1 MNYRSTRRRPNPQF
15 AALWRIFL
23 SLFVLI
29 IIAGGCY
36 SALIY
41 WITSEPPT
49 TVYLNIVEAWSRL
62 GVFIFVGNLITLIIA
77 GGISAAIATYINN
90 KSTAPLYRLEEL
102 CEQVG
107 DGGELDV
114 INIAN
119 EKGRFRKLSL
129 AFRQMVNKLYLRR
142 AEQEECIELINL
154 RIQELRSGMN
164 LTGSQRD
171 VLNELNAHIQ
181 QLEKVI

>member
-1 MNYRSTRRRPNPQF
+1 MTYRSTRRRPNPQ
-15 AALWRIFL
+15 LSGLLRVLL

-29 IIAGGCY
+29 LIAGGCY

-77 GGISAAIATYINN
+77 GAISAAIAMYINN
-90 KSTAPLYRLEEL
+90 NSSAPLHRLEDL
-102 CEQVG
+102 CDQIS
-107 DGGELDV
+107 DGELDAV
-114 INIAN
+114 NIPN
-119 EKGRFRKLSL
+119 EKGQFRKLSF

-142 AEQEECIELINL
+142 AEQEECIDQIYD
-154 RIQELRSGMN
+154 RVQELRAGLN
-164 LTGSQRD
+164 LTGSQRE
-171 VLNELNAHIQ
+171 VLNELDAHLQHLGKI
-181 QLEKVI
+181 I

>member
-1 MNYRSTRRRPNPQF
+1 MDYRSSRRRPNSQY
-15 AALWRIFL
+15 ATLWRIFL
-23 SLFVLI
+23 SLFALI
-29 IIAGGCY
+29 VIAGGCY

-41 WITSEPPT
+41 WMTSEPPT

-77 GGISAAIATYINN
+77 GAISAAIATYINN
-90 KSTAPLYRLEEL
+90 KSSAPLRRLEEL
-102 CEQVG
+102 CEQIS
-107 DGGELDV
+107 DGELDAV
-114 INIAN
+114 NITN

-129 AFRQMVNKLYLRR
+129 AFRMMVNRLYLRR
-142 AEQEECIELINL
+142 SEQEDCIELINL

-171 VLNELNAHIQ
+171 VLNELDAHVQ
-181 QLEKVI
+181 QLGKII

>member
-1 MNYRSTRRRPNPQF
+1 MTYRSTRRRQNPQY

-23 SLFVLI
+23 SLFALI
-29 IIAGGCY
+29 FLAGACY

-77 GGISAAIATYINN
+77 GAISAAIATYINN
-90 KSTAPLYRLEEL
+90 KSAAPLHRLEEL
-102 CEQVG
+102 CEQIG

-114 INIAN
+114 LDITN
-119 EKGRFRKLSL
+119 EKGRFRKLVL
-129 AFRQMVNKLYLRR
+129 AFRQMINKLYLRR
-142 AEQEECIELINL
+142 AEQEDCIVLINM

-171 VLNELNAHIQ
+171 VLNELDAHIR

>member
-1 MNYRSTRRRPNPQF
+1 
-15 AALWRIFL
+15 
-23 SLFVLI
+23 
-29 IIAGGCY
+29 
-36 SALIY
+36 
-41 WITSEPPT
+41 
-49 TVYLNIVEAWSRL
+49 
-62 GVFIFVGNLITLIIA
+62 LITLILA
-77 GGISAAIATYINN
+77 GAISAAIANYINN
-90 KSTAPLYRLEEL
+90 KSTAPLHRLEEL
-102 CEQVG
+102 CEQIG

-114 INIAN
+114 VNIAN

-129 AFRQMVNKLYLRR
+129 TFRQMVNKLYLRR

>member
-1 MNYRSTRRRPNPQF
+1 MNYRSSRRRSNPQYK
-15 AALWRIFL
+15 ALFNIFL
-23 SLFVLI
+23 SLFALI
-29 IIAGGCY
+29 FIAGGCY

-49 TVYLNIVEAWSRL
+49 TVYLNIVEAWGRL
-62 GVFIFVGNLITLIIA
+62 GVFIFVGNLLTIIIA
-77 GGISAAIATYINN
+77 GGISVVIATYINN
-90 KSTAPLYRLEEL
+90 KSSAPLYRMEET

-107 DGGELDV
+107 DGHFDV
-114 INIAN
+114 LSMQN

-142 AEQEECIELINL
+142 NEQEECIELINL
-154 RIQELRSGMN
+154 RIQELRSGLN

-171 VLNELNAHIQ
+171 ILNELDTHIQ
-181 QLEKVI
+181 QLEKAI

>member
-1 MNYRSTRRRPNPQF
+1 MNYRSTRRRPNPQY
-15 AALWRIFL
+15 AAIWRVFL
-23 SLFVLI
+23 SLFALI
-29 IIAGGCY
+29 VVAGASY

-77 GGISAAIATYINN
+77 GAISAAIANYINN
-90 KSTAPLYRLEEL
+90 KSTLPLHRLEEL
-102 CEQVG
+102 CEQIG
-107 DGGELDV
+107 EGGELDV
-114 INIAN
+114 VNIAP
-119 EKGRFRKLSL
+119 EKGRFRKVSV

>member
-1 MNYRSTRRRPNPQF
+1 MDYRSSRRRSNPQF
-15 AALWRIFL
+15 AALWRTFL
-23 SLFVLI
+23 SLFALI
-29 IIAGGCY
+29 FVAGGCY

-49 TVYLNIVEAWSRL
+49 TVYLNIVESWSRL

-77 GGISAAIATYINN
+77 GAISAAIATYINN
-90 KSTAPLYRLEEL
+90 KSSAPLHRLEEL
-102 CEQVG
+102 CELIS

-114 INIAN
+114 LSITN
-119 EKGRFRKLSL
+119 ERGQFRKLSF

-142 AEQEECIELINL
+142 AAQEECIDHIHD
-154 RIQELRSGMN
+154 RVKELRAGLN

-171 VLNELNAHIQ
+171 VLNELEA
-181 QLEKVI
+181 QLRELERVI